1 MDGVTWENGKQNTPR
16 RRSKYSSFVR
26 IIVAG
31 WLAGLSAGMAFFAQ
45 PIEWS
50 FDEVTQL
57 DVLFQKPLITE
68 MSKLSFAAHNNWLCN
83 AAIVQRI
90 RAPYIYQ
97 RWQIGDQDTS
107 RVKSPRGGFC
117 SHGNPS
123 LNNNLVRILL
133 LTERDVKSAISS
145 SNHLIAS
152 SIQDLKLSPD
162 YRIAQYS
169 NTCPE
174 ITARSLQD
182 RLILAKS
189 NGYGTETGSGTYY
202 KVFGLWRSIFT
213 GDLDSELTH

>member
-1 MDGVTWENGKQNTPR
+1 MDGVTIGKMENKTHHEDGQSTAHLYVLLWR
-16 RRSKYSSFVR
+16 
-26 IIVAG
+26 
-31 WLAGLSAGMAFFAQ
+31 AGLSAGMAFFAQ

-97 RWQIGDQDTS
+97 RWQIGGQDTS
-107 RVKSPRGGFC
+107 RVKSPRGRFC

-133 LTERDVKSAISS
+133 LTERDVKSVIFS

-152 SIQDLKLSPD
+152 SIKDLKWSPD

-174 ITARSLQD
+174 ITERSLQD

-189 NGYGTETGSGTYY
+189 SGYWTETGSGTYY
-202 KVFGLWRSIFT
+202 KVFWLWRSIFT
-213 GDLDSELTH
+213 GDLDSELTY